1 MSRPSKP
8 LRTAPLFVLML
19 ATPLFCFAGQNPP
32 AKALD
37 QNPVRAKDD
46 LRERAARALIRD
58 PRALPFA
65 EEAHWSKWGPKD
77 PVVAELQPELGA
89 AMRAYTAG
97 DYSASLALFYALLD
111 REPDFPP
118 ALYQGGLCYF
128 RLRRYTDAAS
138 LLERFVH
145 VAPQEIGASQAL
157 GHCYYSLGDFARAR
171 EHYEKVLVASP
182 ASPEALRGLAL
193 SVLRLGD
200 PKRALELLGKVL
212 ALRPDHVDAHA
223 WCAQIL
229 FDEGDSTAAL
239 VHAERVCDLEPWEPR
254 GWFLLS
260 RIYGDLGRDSEADRA
275 RERFDVASRLDQQ
288 VRQQEGLLLHDPARV
303 ETWVQLIALQRAGL
317 NRAAV
322 RDALPRLAAL
332 APRDA
337 RSSLVIVDAYEWL
350 GDKSR
355 AKLAAV
361 HAESVAGN
369 DNATWNWLADFY
381 RRMAD
386 VSAAE
391 RATKAAAK
399 GH

>member
-1 MSRPSKP
+1 MSRVSKL
-8 LRTAPLFVLML
+8 LRTLALFALLLVIPL
-19 ATPLFCFAGQNPP
+19 ASFAAQNPP
-32 AKALD
+32 EKALD
-37 QNPVRAKDD
+37 PKPVPAKDD
-46 LRERAARALIRD
+46 LRERAALALTRD
-58 PRALPFA
+58 PRALPGA
-65 EEAHWSKWGPKD
+65 EAGHWSKWGPKD
-77 PVVAELQPELGA
+77 PVAPELQPELGA
-89 AMRAYTAG
+89 GMRAYSAG
-97 DYSASLALFYALLD
+97 DYAASLAYFYALLD
-111 REPDFPP
+111 REHDFPP

-128 RLRRYTDAAS
+128 RLRRYSDAAG

-145 VAPQEIGASQAL
+145 VAPGEIGASQAL

-171 EHYEKVLVASP
+171 DHYEKVLAASP
-182 ASPEALRGLAL
+182 TSPEALRGLAL

-200 PKRALELLGKVL
+200 SKRALNLLGKVL
-212 ALRPDHVDAHA
+212 ELRPDHVDARA

-229 FDEGDSTAAL
+229 FDEGDAKAAL
-239 VHAERVCDLEPWEPR
+239 VHAERVCDLAPWEPR

-260 RIYGDLGRDSEADRA
+260 RIYGDLDRDGEADKA
-275 RERFDVASRLDQQ
+275 RERFEVASRIDQQ
-288 VRQQEGLLLHDPARV
+288 LRQQEGLLLHDPARV
-303 ETWVQLIALQRAGL
+303 ETWVQLIALQRSAL

-350 GDKSR
+350 GDKGR

-369 DNATWNWLADFY
+369 DKATWSWLADFY

-386 VSAAE
+386 VGAAE
-391 RATKAAAK
+391 RATRAAAA